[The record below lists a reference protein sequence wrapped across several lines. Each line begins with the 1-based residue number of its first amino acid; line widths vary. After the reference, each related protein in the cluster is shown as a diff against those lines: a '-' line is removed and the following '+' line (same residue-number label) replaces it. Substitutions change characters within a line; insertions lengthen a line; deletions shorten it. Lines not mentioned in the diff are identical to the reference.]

1 MSGDGKDGKPAAQDG
16 KPKKKICC
24 SCPETKVR

>member
-1 MSGDGKDGKPAAQDG
+1 MGQDAAKPAADG

-24 SCPETKVR
+24 SCPETKVRER